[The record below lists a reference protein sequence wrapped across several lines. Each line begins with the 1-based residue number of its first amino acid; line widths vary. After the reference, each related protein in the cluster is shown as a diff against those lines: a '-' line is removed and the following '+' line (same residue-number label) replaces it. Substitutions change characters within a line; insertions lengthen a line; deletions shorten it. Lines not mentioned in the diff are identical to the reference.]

1 MENTLNFKGWAVSR
15 GIKQKDIALI
25 LNVSLQTVNNKMNG
39 RKDFTLEDIK
49 KLNAAYGVSAD
60 VFLN

>member
-1 MENTLNFKGWAVSR
+1 MENSINFNGWAVSNN
-15 GIKQKDIALI
+15 IKQKDIALL

-39 RKDFTLEDIK
+39 RRDFTLDDIK

-60 VFLN
+60 IFLH

>member
-1 MENTLNFKGWAVSR
+1 MKNSINFKGWAVSNN
-15 GIKQKDIALI
+15 IKQKDIAVL
-25 LNVSLQTVNNKMNG
+25 LGVSLQTVNNKING
-39 RKDFTLEDIK
+39 RRAFTLDDIK